1 MSGRKGKNLGSILEN
16 QDKLNL
22 SQTVKDKLTEMKQ
35 KKINDNSE
43 NKSEQNLNNSQQI
56 NLFET

>member
-43 NKSEQNLNNSQQI
+43 NKSEQNLNNS
-56 NLFET
+56 LPP